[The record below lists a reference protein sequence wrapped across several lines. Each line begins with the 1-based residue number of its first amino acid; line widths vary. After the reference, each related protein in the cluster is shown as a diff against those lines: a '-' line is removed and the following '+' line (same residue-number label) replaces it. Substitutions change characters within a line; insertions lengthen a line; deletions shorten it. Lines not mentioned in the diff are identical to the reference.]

1 MAIDKSKENSRIQD
15 LLDMSSNQ
23 LRIKIGVGINNPSI
37 FKQFTN
43 DGGNIWDY
51 AVAANLLEESDAQWI
66 KEHVN
71 VDGDNDEDEEG
82 EDNPK

>member
-15 LLDMSSNQ
+15 LLDMSSSQ
-23 LRIKIGVGINNPSI
+23 LRIKIGVGISNPSI

-43 DGGNIWDY
+43 DGGSMWDY
-51 AVAANLLEESDAQWI
+51 TVAAGLLEKSDVQWI